1 MLITFHTA
9 RNRNQCYQ
17 HFYTLQDV
25 SNFKAFMTSTSCS
38 MKKFDL
44 KLAMLGGV
52 DATEST

>member
-17 HFYTLQDV
+17 HLYTLQDV

-44 KLAMLGGV
+44 KLATLGGV